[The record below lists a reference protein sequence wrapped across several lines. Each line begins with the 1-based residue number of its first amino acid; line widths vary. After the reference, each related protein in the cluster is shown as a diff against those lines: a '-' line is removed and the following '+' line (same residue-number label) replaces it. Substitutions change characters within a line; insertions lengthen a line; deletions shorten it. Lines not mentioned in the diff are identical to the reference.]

1 MRAVFFGIFFI
12 SLLMGG
18 EKQYV
23 VGFVQDSLKNRWR
36 IAQVE
41 QFKAA
46 LAPYP
51 DIVVKVVESGGN
63 TALQIA
69 NIEEMAASGIDVLV
83 TSPRDAEAMT
93 EVISAVYRSGIPVV
107 LLSRGINTKAFT
119 SFLHPDDYRIGQA
132 SARFIAG
139 KLKGH
144 GTVVMLKGVPGAT
157 TAINRTRG
165 FLDVMEGYPKIKVI
179 ARTGNYLSGDAIKET
194 EELLNQN
201 LHFDAV
207 YAQSDSMAIGAVM
220 ALKSHG
226 IDPKKLVI
234 TGIDFTSAGKELI
247 LAGELDATFS
257 YPTAGKEGAMAV
269 RNILDGKTV
278 EKEVIIDSVMVTKE
292 NAGHLRPIF

>member
-1 MRAVFFGIFFI
+1 
-12 SLLMGG
+12 MGG

-207 YAQSDSMAIGAVM
+207 YGLI
-220 ALKSHG
+220 
-226 IDPKKLVI
+226 PKNWLLR
-234 TGIDFTSAGKELI
+234 GLI
-247 LAGELDATFS
+247 LH
-257 YPTAGKEGAMAV
+257 PPGK
-269 RNILDGKTV
+269 
-278 EKEVIIDSVMVTKE
+278 S
-292 NAGHLRPIF
+292 